1 MAQLRVYSFLYS
13 AQSHKGFGQCC
24 RLVILFTVFLLSS
37 YVPYLGLSVPS
48 LISLSLS
55 LFLLSLSLL
64 TLLPLLGCRV
74 KMLVSG
80 LWLCW
85 MSKEVSSDCF
95 SKDVNHS
102 QSTVLT
108 VCNSENQGHKTPVVM
123 YGNTRNFLP
132 LASLSGKGT
141 YNNCVS
147 LYFFWTIK
155 IPLISK
161 RAAGWTHQNLHF
173 FSKHWVQIQ
182 LHDLPP

>member
-1 MAQLRVYSFLYS
+1 MLPAPYD
-13 AQSHKGFGQCC
+13 
-24 RLVILFTVFLLSS
+24 LVILFTVFLLSS

-55 LFLLSLSLL
+55 LFLLSLPLL

-108 VCNSENQGHKTPVVM
+108 VCNSENQGHKTRVVM
-123 YGNTRNFLP
+123 YENLRNFLS
-132 LASLSGKGT
+132 LASLSGKGM
-141 YNNCVS
+141 YNNCVRVCIS
-147 LYFFWTIK
+147 FQLFPINIK
-155 IPLISK
+155 ESCRLNSSK
-161 RAAGWTHQNLHF
+161 SSFLQQALG
-173 FSKHWVQIQ
+173 
-182 LHDLPP
+182 